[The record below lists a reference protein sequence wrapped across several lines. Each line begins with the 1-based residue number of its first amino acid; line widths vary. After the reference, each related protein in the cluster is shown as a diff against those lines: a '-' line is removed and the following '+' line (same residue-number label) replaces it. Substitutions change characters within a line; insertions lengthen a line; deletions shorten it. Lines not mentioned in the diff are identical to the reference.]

1 MLVNPANQKVVTRI
15 AEQLLESI
23 CAPIEYKGHLLKV
36 GVSIGVKL
44 VGVNERD
51 ATRVL
56 KSADTAMYQA
66 KKAGKGQAI
75 LMGCELQED
84 SLNRNVK
91 ALN

>member
-56 KSADTAMYQA
+56 KVRIRQCIKQRKPEKA
-66 KKAGKGQAI
+66 KQY
-75 LMGCELQED
+75 
-84 SLNRNVK
+84 
-91 ALN
+91 